1 MSRILLHTG
10 HFQFVAGVVLG
21 VCPMEKIKDIKI
33 LQVNGLGGFAG
44 GANGAEG
51 VSDGQT
57 TQASLADQMVNSA
70 LRYRSQAPLVDGLL
84 KELGLNGGDINGL
97 TQGLDK
103 TIDQS

>member
-10 HFQFVAGVVLG
+10 HFQCVAGVVLG

-51 VSDGQT
+51 VSDGQH
-57 TQASLADQMVNSA
+57 TQASNGQQCSA
-70 LRYRSQAPLVDGLL
+70 LPQPTPVG
-84 KELGLNGGDINGL
+84 
-97 TQGLDK
+97 
-103 TIDQS
+103 